1 MEHELFDV
9 TVHSTGQYYNGAVA
23 RGVDCFCL
31 TDKIH
36 SRVGLVVFSIS
47 ALIS

>member
-23 RGVDCFCL
+23 RGGWLFLLARIRDS
-31 TDKIH
+31 DGQN
-36 SRVGLVVFSIS
+36 S
-47 ALIS
+47 